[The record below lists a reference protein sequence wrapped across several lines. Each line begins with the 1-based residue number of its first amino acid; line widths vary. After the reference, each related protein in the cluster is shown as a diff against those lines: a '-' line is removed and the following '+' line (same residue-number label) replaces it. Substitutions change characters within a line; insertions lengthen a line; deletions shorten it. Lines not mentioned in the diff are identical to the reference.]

1 MVEGGRSCVL
11 LVLDGTLQ
19 ESVSI
24 LEGFLSKV
32 IDALRNELEDGG

>member
-1 MVEGGRSCVL
+1 
-11 LVLDGTLQ
+11 LQ